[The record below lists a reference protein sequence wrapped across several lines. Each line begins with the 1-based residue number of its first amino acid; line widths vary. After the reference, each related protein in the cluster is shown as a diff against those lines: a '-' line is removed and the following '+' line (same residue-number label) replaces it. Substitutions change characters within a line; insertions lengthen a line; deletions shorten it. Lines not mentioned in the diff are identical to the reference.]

1 MSTPQTTTPIHTPAA
16 FDPTQLAD
24 IHLPQPVSYW
34 PPAPGWWI
42 SLVIIFCLI
51 GLLWWWTNQRK
62 KNPLVIE
69 RKRLKQV
76 KTEAQ
81 RELIKIEQNFIQH
94 KNAHHCIEQLSVFL
108 RRYAVS
114 IYARE
119 QAASV
124 TDKQWLEMLSSL
136 SGNPKFSDTFKTL
149 LTEAP
154 YQSADKEINEQLL
167 GQLFTATKQLLKQNI
182 KQQYSGV
189 QHV

>member
-1 MSTPQTTTPIHTPAA
+1 MSAPQITTPVQSSAV

-51 GLLWWWTNQRK
+51 ILTVWWTNRRK
-62 KNPLVIE
+62 KNPLIIE

-81 RELIKIEQNFIQH
+81 RELIKIEQNFAQH
-94 KNAHHCIEQLSVFL
+94 KNAHRCIEQLSVFL

-114 IYARE
+114 VYARE
-119 QAASV
+119 QAASL
-124 TDKQWLEMLSSL
+124 TDEQWLEMLSSL
-136 SGNPKFSDTFKTL
+136 SGNPQFADTFKIL
-149 LTEAP
+149 LTETP
-154 YQSADKEINEQLL
+154 YQSTDKEIDEQLL
-167 GQLFTATKQLLKQNI
+167 EQLFTATRQLLKQTI
-182 KQQYSGV
+182 KQQDSGAQYV
-189 QHV
+189 